1 MQEVA
6 GSSPAGSI
14 RCSSVYE
21 LDVDAAGVLGGIGA
35 QASKTEAQVFALCGI
50 LLLMEAALLPNR
62 P

>member
-1 MQEVA
+1 
-6 GSSPAGSI
+6 
-14 RCSSVYE
+14 
-21 LDVDAAGVLGGIGA
+21 VDAAGVLGGIGA

>member
-21 LDVDAAGVLGGIGA
+21 LDVDAAGAPAGFGA
-35 QASKTEAQVFALCGI
+35 RAAKTEAQVFALCGI
-50 LLLMEAALLPNR
+50 LLVMEAALLANR